1 MVTQQPP
8 SATSRQRSPSP
19 SSGTGMGAESVCQR
33 AYTALAASDYV
44 ARMPASLGSSLP
56 MSSSPVSRTLTS
68 PRRVPSPA
76 RLLTTRRRHMC
87 GEILARR
94 LSGTVRWSALWVQH
108 EHPVCLIGHNVPY
121 RGLPAASPQR
131 HRRSIAVRC
140 SLWPGLPWDSP
151 QRVALRPGH
160 AACALFHVHVSGDI
174 HGGLG
179 LSEVNALR
187 RFRHVLPT
195 HYGRPSVHNQSAPAQ
210 HCGPWRGPSAP
221 NHTSV

>member
-19 SSGTGMGAESVCQR
+19 SSGTGMGAEPVCQR

-94 LSGTVRWSALWVQH
+94 LSGTVRWSALWVHCAARTPGMFNWTQRAV
-108 EHPVCLIGHNVPY
+108 PRSSSCL
-121 RGLPAASPQR
+121 ATASP
-131 HRRSIAVRC
+131 AVHSGSLLALAWPSMGFSPTGCTSSWTRC
-140 SLWPGLPWDSP
+140 
-151 QRVALRPGH
+151 LRLISCP
-160 AACALFHVHVSGDI
+160 CL
-174 HGGLG
+174 
-179 LSEVNALR
+179 
-187 RFRHVLPT
+187 
-195 HYGRPSVHNQSAPAQ
+195 
-210 HCGPWRGPSAP
+210 
-221 NHTSV
+221 